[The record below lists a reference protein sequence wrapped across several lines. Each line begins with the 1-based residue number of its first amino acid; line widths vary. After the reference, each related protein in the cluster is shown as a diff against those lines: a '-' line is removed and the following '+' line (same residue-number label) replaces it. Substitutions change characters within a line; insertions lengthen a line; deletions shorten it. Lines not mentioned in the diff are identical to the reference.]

1 MRKIVLLFAVICLMG
16 GMAFAEVSFG
26 SAAGN
31 IVWLDG
37 RFVNT
42 TGDTMTGDLS
52 VESTVTAQTIEAQVT
67 LNFGDT
73 TVGDLVM
80 DGTIEGTSTGTTLDI
95 VPTAGNYT
103 RIGDAG
109 AAGYASANDDLYV
122 SGKLEVDSSA
132 YFDVGIRLY
141 SNPYFINF
149 NDSEFGTIKQSTD
162 DGLKWTVGS
171 TYQNKN
177 IIITDHGNY
186 TRDHDHDTLSANP
199 TLFIH
204 SSVNPDSNNTLWGSL
219 AHTGTTTEAGD
230 FVIASGSGD
239 ISLEPA
245 TGIVKA
251 ASFESTATTGT
262 APFTVASTT
271 VVTNLNADQIDGHD
285 WAEVATVGAYV
296 PLSGGTMTG
305 ALTMSANV
313 KMSSATIE
321 GTSNGASLDIVP
333 TAGDYLK
340 VHSVLQVTQGLTVEG
355 DVSVGGNYNM
365 SFPIDLGTNPGF
377 NTLFDSNITAA
388 GTQSD
393 EASVMFSI
401 DHDIYIELHAEN
413 DGSGNLQEEYIL
425 LSKLLVISPEA
436 VCPSFLG
443 ATPEGAVWADA
454 TNNKLKC
461 YLGGAWNDLF

>member
-1 MRKIVLLFAVICLMG
+1 MKKIFIFLLGILLFASLSEGAMRG
-16 GMAFAEVSFG
+16 GISKTTSDA
-26 SAAGN
+26 
-31 IVWLDG
+31 DY
-37 RFVNT
+37 VNT

-80 DGTIEGTSTGTTLDI
+80 DG
-95 VPTAGNYT
+95 
-103 RIGDAG
+103 
-109 AAGYASANDDLYV
+109 
-122 SGKLEVDSSA
+122 
-132 YFDVGIRLY
+132 
-141 SNPYFINF
+141 
-149 NDSEFGTIKQSTD
+149 
-162 DGLKWTVGS
+162 
-171 TYQNKN
+171 
-177 IIITDHGNY
+177 
-186 TRDHDHDTLSANP
+186 
-199 TLFIH
+199 
-204 SSVNPDSNNTLWGSL
+204 
-219 AHTGTTTEAGD
+219 
-230 FVIASGSGD
+230 
-239 ISLEPA
+239 
-245 TGIVKA
+245 
-251 ASFESTATTGT
+251 
-262 APFTVASTT
+262 
-271 VVTNLNADQIDGHD
+271 
-285 WAEVATVGAYV
+285 
-296 PLSGGTMTG
+296 
-305 ALTMSANV
+305 
-313 KMSSATIE
+313 TIE

-393 EASVMFSI
+393 EASVILSI
-401 DHDIYIELHAEN
+401 DHEPYIELHAEN